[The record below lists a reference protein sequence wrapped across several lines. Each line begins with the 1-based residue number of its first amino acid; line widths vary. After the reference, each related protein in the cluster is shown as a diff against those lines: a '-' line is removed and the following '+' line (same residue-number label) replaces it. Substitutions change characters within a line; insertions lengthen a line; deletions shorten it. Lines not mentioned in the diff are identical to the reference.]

1 MGPRRL
7 DKGTTDMS
15 DAQILTFDATNKLGV
30 VASVDT
36 SRVLIAVENAALL
49 PRAAVGSLIAIQGTT
64 AQEFLIGTTERVTRR
79 LREQTAQPDP
89 MLPTTLAL
97 EVVPDDA
104 IRVVLLGTYR
114 SIEGTV
120 RNRFKRGADSFPQI
134 DRECFLIE
142 GGNLQR
148 FMGLLG
154 KDMDETQ
161 RLELGHFVLDQSA
174 VAIANGDRFFQRH
187 AAILGSTGSG
197 KSFAVSLIL
206 ERAHARKH
214 VNMIVFDMHGE
225 YASLANPP
233 ARADGS
239 IPAPIA
245 STYKIAG
252 PGDLDSPPDNAL
264 FLPYWLLNREEM
276 LSMILDRSDQNAPNQ
291 ASRFTVHVREL
302 KEETLKSEKKEDVRA
317 TFTVDSPIPYTLTDL
332 LARLV
337 QDDTAKGVGVKG
349 AAVKGD
355 WEGKL
360 SRFISR
366 LEAKTEDRR
375 YGFMF
380 KPSDAALKY
389 DWLAKQVANLLAPG
403 DGQYGIKIVDFSEV
417 PSDVLPVVTG
427 VFARLL
433 YDVQFWMDSE
443 KRTPFVFVCDEAH
456 LYLPVKNDANAV
468 EKQAL
473 FSFERIAKEGR
484 KYGVS
489 LLVVSQRP
497 SDVSR
502 TILSQCNNFLILRL
516 TNDEDQNVVRRLM
529 PDSLAGVLDGLPLLD
544 TGEAVLL
551 GDAILLPARI
561 KLNFPA
567 IEPMSQ
573 TRNFWQE
580 WGEKASDA
588 AAVTAAVET
597 LRRQS
602 RLTPST

>member
-1 MGPRRL
+1 MTEGP
-7 DKGTTDMS
+7 
-15 DAQILTFDATNKLGV
+15 ILTFESSSKLGKV
-30 VASVDT
+30 VSVDT

-49 PRAAVGSLIAIQGTT
+49 PRAAVGSLVAIQGTT
-64 AQEFLIGTTERVTRR
+64 AQEFLIGMTERVTRQ

-89 MLPTTLAL
+89 MAPTTLSV

-104 IRVVLLGTYR
+104 LRSVLVGTYR
-114 SIEGTV
+114 TIEGTI

-134 DRECFLIE
+134 DRDCFLIE

-154 KDMDETQ
+154 KDLDEKQ
-161 RLELGHFVLDQSA
+161 RLELGHFVIDPSA
-174 VAIANGDRFFQRH
+174 AAIANGDRLFQRH

-197 KSFAVSLIL
+197 KSCAVSLIL

-214 VNMIVFDMHGE
+214 ANIVVFDMHGE
-225 YASLANPP
+225 YASLANQP
-233 ARADGS
+233 AREGGAA
-239 IPAPIA
+239 PPPIA
-245 STYKIAG
+245 GAFKIAG
-252 PGDLDSPPDNAL
+252 PGDLSNPAENVL

-291 ASRFTVHVREL
+291 ATRFTTHVR
-302 KEETLKSEKKEDVRA
+302 TLKDKTLEDEKQKAVRA
-317 TFTVDSPIPYTLTDL
+317 TFTVDSPIPYRLTDL
-332 LARLV
+332 IEKLKE
-337 QDDTAKGVGVKG
+337 DDTGMQPG
-349 AAVKGD
+349 ARDKEKKGD
-355 WEGKL
+355 WNGKL
-360 SRFISR
+360 TRFISR

-380 KPSDAALKY
+380 KPPDAALKY
-389 DWLAKQVANLLAPG
+389 GWLAKQVVSLLAQSNKRP
-403 DGQYGIKIVDFSEV
+403 GIKVVDFSEV
-417 PSDVLPVVTG
+417 PSDVLPVVAG
-427 VFARLL
+427 VFARML
-433 YDVQFWMDSE
+433 YDVQFWMTPE

-456 LYLPVKNDANAV
+456 LYLPVHEDADAI

-473 FSFERIAKEGR
+473 YSFERIAKEGR

-502 TILSQCNNFLILRL
+502 TILSQCNNFLVLRL
-516 TNDEDQNVVRRLM
+516 TNDQDQNVVRRLM

-544 TGEAVLL
+544 IGEALLL

-561 KLNFPA
+561 KLKFPT
-567 IEPMSQ
+567 IEPLSQ

-580 WGEKASDA
+580 WGEKAPDPA
-588 AAVTAAVET
+588 AIEAAVET

-602 RLTPST
+602 RTPAKID